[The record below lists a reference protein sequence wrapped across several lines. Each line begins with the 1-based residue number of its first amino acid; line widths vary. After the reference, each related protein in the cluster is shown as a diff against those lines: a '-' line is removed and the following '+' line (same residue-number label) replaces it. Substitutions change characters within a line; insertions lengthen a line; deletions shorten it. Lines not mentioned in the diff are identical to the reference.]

1 MDNLAHAAKIALL
14 TFVISLVI
22 SFLFEFSLDIWISL
36 VILGTVIL
44 TGILFDLVGTAVTA
58 AVEAPFHAMA
68 ADKVA
73 GSKEA
78 IYLIRH
84 ADQVANFC
92 NDVVG
97 DIAGTISGAIVA
109 SIILQISKGKVNGIQ
124 DLLSA
129 AGIALSAACTVGGK
143 SLGKSFAMKRANDI
157 IFHVGKFLS
166 WVKIFDFDVKKGKHK
181 NKPGSRKVKRKNGKI
196 IGKN

>member
-22 SFLFEFSLDIWISL
+22 SFLFEFSLAVWISL
-36 VILGTVIL
+36 VILGTVIM
-44 TGILFDLVGTAVTA
+44 TGILFDLIGTAVTA
-58 AVEAPFHAMA
+58 ATEAPFHAMA

-92 NDVVG
+92 NDVIG

-109 SIILQISKGKVNGIQ
+109 SIILQISKGKLDGAQ

-129 AGIALSAACTVGGK
+129 SGIALIAACTVGGK
-143 SLGKSFAMKRANDI
+143 SLGKSFAIKRANDI
-157 IFHVGKFLS
+157 IFNVGKLLS
-166 WVKIFDFDVKKGKHK
+166 LFKVINLDVKKGKRK
-181 NKPGSRKVKRKNGKI
+181 NKPGSRKVKK
-196 IGKN
+196 